1 MRAWVTKGAVRLI
14 AEKYPKTGALP
25 VHQLTAMEMG
35 LLMSL
40 RGRTFKARDYCN
52 APSSKK
58 GTKKGT
64 LEIYLTEVKEDVSE
78 N

>member
-1 MRAWVTKGAVRLI
+1 MRAWITKGAVRII
-14 AEKYPKTGALP
+14 AEEYPKTGELP
-25 VHQLTAMEMG
+25 VEILTQMEKEM
-35 LLMSL
+35 LMSL
-40 RGRTFKARDYCN
+40 RGRTFKARDSCN

-58 GTKKGT
+58 GTKRGT